1 MQIDLVIDDFGVHG
15 HPYVFDTVRWRLSCS
30 LQAATASTW
39 LFWNQAGRGRKAAGW
54 RNAEIEHNTPRCVE
68 LGGGARARKF
78 YLAVKNEFL
87 YTLKVYVYFY
97 TLRLLIY

>member
-1 MQIDLVIDDFGVHG
+1 MTAQLLF
-15 HPYVFDTVRWRLSCS
+15 TSCNS
-30 LQAATASTW
+30 LNEAVLKPGWT
-39 LFWNQAGRGRKAAGW
+39 GRKAAGW

-87 YTLKVYVYFY
+87 DSTKRLCLFLYYLKI
-97 TLRLLIY
+97 IY